1 MRIEKVS
8 TGYLLVMDRLAVG
21 YKVNPYWDSIDF
33 QKEKEETKT
42 FYFFTILKLCFCL
55 VSY

>member
-42 FYFFTILKLCFCL
+42 FYFFTILK
-55 VSY
+55 